1 MSSDDADRLAQELEF
16 EERNV
21 RLIEA
26 DLAEGKLI
34 CDILEERKVFIT
46 YMKARLKWED
56 KE

>member
-21 RLIEA
+21 KMIED
-26 DLAEGKLI
+26 DLAKGKSI
-34 CDILEERKVFIT
+34 CDILEERKVGIT
-46 YMKARLKWED
+46 HMKARLKWED